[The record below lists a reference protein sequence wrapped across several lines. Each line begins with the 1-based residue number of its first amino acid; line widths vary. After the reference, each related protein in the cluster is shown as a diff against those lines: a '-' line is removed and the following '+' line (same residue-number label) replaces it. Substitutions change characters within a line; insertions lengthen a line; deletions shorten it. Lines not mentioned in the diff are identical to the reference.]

1 MMFTLRLACLL
12 TLFAATLAHSQSFSP
27 VTATITSE
35 GSAMGAMSVS
45 RSRQAAG
52 MSGSSGTASSNAAL
66 PRVFS
71 PTLPRASY
79 TRYPWKT
86 DITATVFWCGELP
99 SQNNPT
105 PNTKSSWDTAWM
117 QSFGGFDNPDPA
129 HRVTYPEYRPA
140 GFVPQQNPF
149 YVALPYNDVLDHK
162 TTKPSA
168 LRSIPWIKQTFER
181 HGKSVCRDRWIAI
194 RVGNRICYAQ
204 WSDCGPFLTDDVDY
218 VFGNARPQNEKNDG
232 AGIDVSPAVR
242 DYLGMTGKSKCDW
255 RFVDVH
261 EVPDGP
267 WRRLGQN
274 NHFVQ
279 KGTQDR
285 SLVANRL
292 EELRRQRDEY
302 HRKYGNDQIRAR

>member
-12 TLFAATLAHSQSFSP
+12 ALSAASLAHSQSFSP
-27 VTATITSE
+27 VAANIASE
-35 GSAMGAMSVS
+35 GSAMGAMAA
-45 RSRQAAG
+45 SRQ
-52 MSGSSGTASSNAAL
+52 SLHGSSSSSSAPL

-86 DITATVFWCGELP
+86 EITATVFWCGELP
-99 SQNNPT
+99 TQNNPT

-117 QSFGGFDNPDPA
+117 QSFGGYDNPDPTQRVA
-129 HRVTYPEYRPA
+129 HPEYRPTN
-140 GFVPQQNPF
+140 FVPQQNPF
-149 YVALPYNDVLDHK
+149 YIALPYNDVLNHK

-168 LRSIPWIKQTFER
+168 LKMIPWIKQTFER
-181 HGKSVCRDRWIAI
+181 HGKSVCRDRWVAI

-242 DYLGMTGKSKCDW
+242 DYLGMSGKSKCDW

-267 WRRLGQN
+267 WRRMGQN

-279 KGTQDR
+279 NQKGAQSNG

-292 EELRRQRDEY
+292 EELRRQRDAY
-302 HRKYGNDQIRAR
+302 HRKFGNEQIRAR